1 MQNRKEI
8 NEYGTIHY
16 YNRTFN
22 QKHGAD
28 YRIRDINLHIPQTGI
43 YGFLG
48 PNGAGKT
55 TTLKLLLGLIRPDS
69 GTISIC
75 GQSLTERTRLKS
87 LREIGSLI
95 ENPSGYAHLTGLENM
110 QIVAKLK
117 NVPFSQIGD
126 VLKVVDLYQQR
137 DKKLKNYSL
146 GMKQRLGLA
155 MALLGNPKILIL
167 DEPTN
172 GLDPAGIQEMR
183 CLLKSFVTDRDM
195 TILISSHL
203 LSEIEQ
209 LADSVGIINQG
220 EMVYEGRL
228 SDLACQG
235 QHLEDIFLTLTEH
248 SGK

>member
-1 MQNRKEI
+1 
-8 NEYGTIHY
+8 
-16 YNRTFN
+16 
-22 QKHGAD
+22 
-28 YRIRDINLHIPQTGI
+28 
-43 YGFLG
+43 
-48 PNGAGKT
+48 
-55 TTLKLLLGLIRPDS
+55 
-69 GTISIC
+69 
-75 GQSLTERTRLKS
+75 
-87 LREIGSLI
+87 
-95 ENPSGYAHLTGLENM
+95 M

>member
-1 MQNRKEI
+1 MERYIITTEHLTK
-8 NEYGTIHY
+8 T
-16 YNRTFN
+16 
-22 QKHGAD
+22 HGAA

>member
-1 MQNRKEI
+1 MERYIITTEHLTK
-8 NEYGTIHY
+8 
-16 YNRTFN
+16 
-22 QKHGAD
+22 KHGED
-28 YRIRDINLHIPQTGI
+28 YRIRNVNLHIPQGEI

-55 TTLKLLLGLIRPDS
+55 TTLKLLLGLIRSDS

-75 GQSLTERTRLKS
+75 GQPLTKRNHLQS
-87 LREIGSLI
+87 LRDIGSLI

-110 QIVAKLK
+110 QIIAKLK

-126 VLKVVDLYQQR
+126 VLQVVDLYQQR

-183 CLLKSFVTDRDM
+183 CLLKSFVTDHGM
-195 TILISSHL
+195 SILISSHL
-203 LSEIEQ
+203 LGEMEQ
-209 LADSVGIINQG
+209 LADSVGIINHG
-220 EMVYEGRL
+220 EMVYEGPL
-228 SDLACQG
+228 SDLARGG
-235 QHLEDIFLTLTEH
+235 QHLEDIFLNLTEQPI
-248 SGK
+248 K

>member
-1 MQNRKEI
+1 MERYIITTEHLTK
-8 NEYGTIHY
+8 
-16 YNRTFN
+16 
-22 QKHGAD
+22 KHGDD

-183 CLLKSFVTDRDM
+183 CLLKSFGTDRDM

-248 SGK
+248 AGK

>member
-1 MQNRKEI
+1 MERYIITTEHLTK
-8 NEYGTIHY
+8 
-16 YNRTFN
+16 
-22 QKHGAD
+22 KHGDD

-248 SGK
+248 SSK

>member
-1 MQNRKEI
+1 MERYIITTEHLTK
-8 NEYGTIHY
+8 
-16 YNRTFN
+16 
-22 QKHGAD
+22 KHGDD

-183 CLLKSFVTDRDM
+183 CLLKSFVTDHGM

>member
-1 MQNRKEI
+1 MERYIITTEHLTK
-8 NEYGTIHY
+8 
-16 YNRTFN
+16 
-22 QKHGAD
+22 KHGAD
-28 YRIRDINLHIPQTGI
+28 YRIRVINLHIPQTGI